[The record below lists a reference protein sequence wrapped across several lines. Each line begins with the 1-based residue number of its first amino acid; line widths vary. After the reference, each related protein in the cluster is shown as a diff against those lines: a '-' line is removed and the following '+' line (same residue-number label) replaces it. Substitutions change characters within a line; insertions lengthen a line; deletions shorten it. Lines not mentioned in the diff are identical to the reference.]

1 MLHWELDPVVSQKSI
16 FGKSLLATFSLNPLW
31 RPLLVI
37 VVEHLE
43 WRKELQDEEKK
54 KKKKKKNRNFLTAIQ
69 FKRPRT
75 VADEPHPPS
84 GAGPP
89 TSYCR
94 PRAAAPGHDRGG
106 DGVREPAPGAGV
118 NGLSVA
124 DAAGQRR
131 VGARLPG
138 QQRRYQMVRAE
149 RLRHARG

>member
-1 MLHWELDPVVSQKSI
+1 MAKGVARRRE
-16 FGKSLLATFSLNPLW
+16 
-31 RPLLVI
+31 
-37 VVEHLE
+37 
-43 WRKELQDEEKK
+43 KEERKK
-54 KKKKKKNRNFLTAIQ
+54 KKRNFLTTIQ
-69 FKRPRT
+69 FKRSRT

-89 TSYCR
+89 TSYRR

-124 DAAGQRR
+124 NAAGQRR